1 MNKKVK
7 KLGYGVGI
15 HYNQYVDIFE
25 VYRLGTYYPSDPNFI
40 EYPNV
45 VKNKSLKK
53 AIKKYRKIF
62 LVK

>member
-1 MNKKVK
+1 MNKKVR

-25 VYRLGTYYPSDPNFI
+25 VYKLGTYYPSDPNLSK
-40 EYPNV
+40 NAQV

-53 AIKKYRKIF
+53 AIKKYRKKF
-62 LVK
+62 LGE